1 MNDSPS
7 NTLRRLVQQGRNVLL
22 TGQAGTGKSTLLR
35 NELEHAGEDVAITAS
50 TGIAAINVGGSTLHR
65 WSGMMLGPKRGEDPH
80 AYLRELMRD
89 KRQSVRAGLDRIRSC
104 RVLVLDEV
112 SMLAG
117 VTLEF
122 FDLLCRT
129 VRRDDAPFG
138 GIQIIATGDFCLKR
152 GTEIVMADGSLRAVE
167 AVQPGDQVM
176 GPDSKPR
183 NVIRCFS
190 GEAPLY
196 RVDQANG
203 DSYTVTGNHLLAL
216 RRRGSSRR
224 YPSMQADITVR
235 AADMPSKKAK
245 FLECFGGYKA
255 GVVQLPERRL
265 ELEPYFLGIWLG
277 DGETCGTRITSP
289 DPEVIEYCHRYAAR
303 VGARCGLRR
312 ERCNTPAL
320 RISLSNGKGQINP
333 VRALLIKYGVLGN
346 KHIPSDFLLNSEANR
361 LELLAGLLDS
371 DGCWSGNRFIYCT
384 VLDGLARQ
392 VKQLAD
398 HLGFRTSLLR
408 NSSDQAWNIS
418 IGGDTWRIPTRV
430 TRKQSHTRLL
440 GRSRLNTTLRVSA
453 EAVGEFAGFETDGDH
468 LFLLADGTV
477 THNCQLPP
485 VRLHPSIPY
494 DWVFQTPA
502 WQHASFGVIHL
513 TQVHRQ
519 DEPEFLRALGEFR
532 VGNLSPQSTELLAS
546 RVARFPNA
554 DIPRLFTH
562 NSQVDKWNDYRLSS
576 IAEAETVYQAR
587 TAGPEHQVQFLR
599 NNLLTPERLVLK
611 PGARVMFTVNKPDL
625 GFVNG
630 QTGTVVVCGRE
641 QVLVDCDGLPVRV
654 EPYEWRFDPR
664 ARESATFVQ
673 IPLRLAW
680 STTIHKAQGLTLDA
694 AYIDVRAAR
703 EPGQAYV
710 ALSRVR
716 SLAGLHLKAWF
727 NGLFV
732 SRAALEFYQSLAP
745 PASA

>member
-1 MNDSPS
+1 MHDSPS

-35 NELEHAGEDVAITAS
+35 NELEHAGEDAAITAS

-104 RVLVLDEV
+104 RVQVLDEV

-129 VRRDDAPFG
+129 VRGDQSPFG
-138 GIQIIATGDFCLKR
+138 GIQIIATGDML
-152 GTEIVMADGSLRAVE
+152 
-167 AVQPGDQVM
+167 
-176 GPDSKPR
+176 
-183 NVIRCFS
+183 
-190 GEAPLY
+190 
-196 RVDQANG
+196 
-203 DSYTVTGNHLLAL
+203 
-216 RRRGSSRR
+216 
-224 YPSMQADITVR
+224 
-235 AADMPSKKAK
+235 
-245 FLECFGGYKA
+245 
-255 GVVQLPERRL
+255 
-265 ELEPYFLGIWLG
+265 
-277 DGETCGTRITSP
+277 
-289 DPEVIEYCHRYAAR
+289 
-303 VGARCGLRR
+303 
-312 ERCNTPAL
+312 
-320 RISLSNGKGQINP
+320 
-333 VRALLIKYGVLGN
+333 
-346 KHIPSDFLLNSEANR
+346 
-361 LELLAGLLDS
+361 
-371 DGCWSGNRFIYCT
+371 
-384 VLDGLARQ
+384 
-392 VKQLAD
+392 
-398 HLGFRTSLLR
+398 
-408 NSSDQAWNIS
+408 
-418 IGGDTWRIPTRV
+418 
-430 TRKQSHTRLL
+430 
-440 GRSRLNTTLRVSA
+440 
-453 EAVGEFAGFETDGDH
+453 
-468 LFLLADGTV
+468 
-477 THNCQLPP
+477 QLPP
-485 VRLHPSIPY
+485 VRIHPSIPY

-502 WQHASFGVIHL
+502 WEDARFAVIHL

-576 IAEAETVYQAR
+576 IPGAETVYDAR
-587 TAGPEHQVQFLR
+587 TAGPEHQVQFLC

-630 QTGTVVVCGRE
+630 QTGTVLVCGRE
-641 QVLVDCDGLPVRV
+641 QVLVDCDGMPVRV

-664 ARESATFVQ
+664 AKQTATFVQ

-680 STTIHKAQGLTLDA
+680 STTIHKAQGLTLDS

-732 SRAALEFYQSLAP
+732 SRAALDFYRSLAP